1 MSIVNLLITI
11 IVVIMVFVIAK
22 NIMAKHPYFG
32 KVILPM
38 GVPQTFI
45 LLIALMFALTCIWQ
59 LLLEILDEMRTP
71 EFWIGAFSS
80 DQILGDIFQ
89 TADEYNVDLDIPKGE
104 YGQDALIMIANVMK
118 SIKMTFLCLILGI
131 IFYAI
136 YIWGLFRKNK
146 PMLYLSIVL
155 LGCIFVVSA
164 RASGVGIIHFVNWM
178 TSGIY
183 NPYNGD
189 MSDSIMLPF
198 YTIVALVIAVVGVI
212 KGFIKINCFMESPIS
227 VESNMKQIVGYSQS
241 YIGFNNTPEFS
252 STFTNDN
259 RSKTEKLIDLK
270 KLLDA
275 GILTEEEFFK
285 MKREILNN

>member
-1 MSIVNLLITI
+1 
-11 IVVIMVFVIAK
+11 
-22 NIMAKHPYFG
+22 MAKHPYFG

-136 YIWGLFRKNK
+136 YMGLIPK
-146 PMLYLSIVL
+146 
-155 LGCIFVVSA
+155 
-164 RASGVGIIHFVNWM
+164 
-178 TSGIY
+178 
-183 NPYNGD
+183 
-189 MSDSIMLPF
+189 
-198 YTIVALVIAVVGVI
+198 
-212 KGFIKINCFMESPIS
+212 E
-227 VESNMKQIVGYSQS
+227 
-241 YIGFNNTPEFS
+241 
-252 STFTNDN
+252 
-259 RSKTEKLIDLK
+259 
-270 KLLDA
+270 
-275 GILTEEEFFK
+275 
-285 MKREILNN
+285 